1 MMMVMRLTMT
11 GQDNLRF
18 APGTMVVG
26 KWHRNRY
33 QLVKWLGS
41 GAQGTVYLGR
51 DGARSI
57 AIKLAKDR
65 ASLISE
71 VNVLKQFEKL
81 QGDPLGPSLYD
92 SDDWLIGGRT
102 IGFCAMEYL
111 DGVSLSEALKR
122 KPFDWALVY
131 MLQLL
136 KQLQQLHETGYIFG
150 DLKPENLI
158 LMHPG
163 HSIRCLDFGG
173 ATRMG
178 RSVREYTEF
187 YDRGYWGLGSR
198 RAEPSYDL
206 FACVMILVYAA
217 TGKRM
222 ERLSTPQLQLQQLI
236 KTQPK
241 LIPFRRVMMNALNG
255 SYTNAGQMRQELLN
269 DIMANQPNEPR
280 VAKVRHSHR
289 RHTASNR
296 ETWKS
301 AWMAA
306 SVVISAY
313 ILFVIIYVM

>member
-1 MMMVMRLTMT
+1 MMA
-11 GQDNLRF
+11 QDNLHF
-18 APGTMVVG
+18 APGTLITG
-26 KWHRNRY
+26 KWHRNQY

-51 DGARSI
+51 EGRRMV

-92 SDDWLIGGRT
+92 SDDWLTRGRT
-102 IGFCAMEYL
+102 IGFCVMEYL
-111 DGVSLSEALKR
+111 DGISLADALKR
-122 KPFDWALVY
+122 KPFDWTLVY

-136 KQLQQLHETGYIFG
+136 KQLQQLHRSGYIFG

-158 LMHPG
+158 LIHPG

-173 ATRMG
+173 ATRIG

-187 YDRGYWGLGSR
+187 YDRGYWGFGGR

-206 FACVMILVYAA
+206 FACVMILIYAA
-217 TGKRM
+217 AGKRIVRTN
-222 ERLSTPQLQLQQLI
+222 EPQVQLVQFV
-236 KTQPK
+236 KSHPK
-241 LIPFRRVMMNALNG
+241 LAPYRKIAINAMRG
-255 SYTNAGQMRQELLN
+255 SYPSAEAMRRELLQE
-269 DIMANQPNEPR
+269 IMTSRQSEPR
-280 VAKVRHSHR
+280 SPQTR
-289 RHTASNR
+289 RTIRKTNTSSSNS
-296 ETWKS
+296 WKS
-301 AWMAA
+301 AWLAA
-306 SVVISAY
+306 SVLLTAY